1 MRRYNAQNV
10 TTRSSKVTTRT
21 SLTGLGVNS
30 TSVIMGGGSTASGVV
45 VDVELMLFLATQV
58 TLVSPSLTRKSKVET
73 VSQRD
78 IMVVVEVVVTLESSL
93 SLILHSMVGRGFP
106 ER

>member
-1 MRRYNAQNV
+1 
-10 TTRSSKVTTRT
+10 
-21 SLTGLGVNS
+21 
-30 TSVIMGGGSTASGVV
+30 MGGGSTASGVV
-45 VDVELMLFLATQV
+45 EETTLMLFLATQL